1 MKHLKIAALFA
12 TIIGASAACISLF
25 TGDSEQIASGANSPN
40 IKGDGNTVSYGGLNI
55 DHENISKNKPNI
67 SREQFQA
74 ITDGMTYQEVLDIVK
89 VPGTESAVAGQVK
102 TYTWGTESYVYMVI
116 SFVNGKVHSKSQSGL

>member
-25 TGDSEQIASGANSPN
+25 TGDGEQITSGTNSPN
-40 IKGDGNTVSYGGLNI
+40 IKGDGNTVNYGGLNI
-55 DHENISKNKPNI
+55 DSESISKNKPNI
-67 SREQFQA
+67 SREQFQT
-74 ITDGMTYQEVLDIVK
+74 IKDGMTYQEVLDIVK
-89 VPGTESAVAGQVK
+89 VPGTESAVAGSVK

-116 SFVNGKVHSKSQSGL
+116 SFVNGKVHSKSQSSL